1 MVPPAERLNFRIDSF
16 TPETLPMARLAQ
28 YLAHL
33 STLYGNDNSVHFE
46 KLRHGSAIVQVTIEE
61 PAFPK
66 VFQRLQSVK
75 TGDPDPEAQK
85 AFKAIDKLLR
95 SDNAVGTITGTG
107 KAKIL
112 EFPGRKLPVI
122 DPITIFQSTTID
134 GVVIKIGGRDET
146 IPVTLRD
153 MEGRVVNCEIRGV
166 AQAKELS
173 RYFLAETLRLS
184 GTGKWSRIGT
194 GDWILEALLI
204 QSFEVVDDVPL
215 DQVLDELRRVRHN
228 GWTDVD
234 DPIKAW
240 KKIRGVDDS
249 L

>member
-1 MVPPAERLNFRIDSF
+1 MDTRERLNFRIDSF

-33 STLYGNDNSVHFE
+33 STLYGSDNSVHFE
-46 KLRHGSAIVQVTIEE
+46 KLRRGSAIVQVSIEE

-95 SDNAVGTITGTG
+95 SDNAIGTISRGG
-107 KAKIL
+107 KAKLL
-112 EFPGRKLPVI
+112 EFPGRKLPMI
-122 DPITIFQSTTID
+122 DPITIYQPTTID
-134 GVVIKIGGRDET
+134 GVVIKIGGRDDT

-153 MEGRVVNCEIRGV
+153 MEGKIVNCEIRGI

-173 RYFLAETLRLS
+173 RHFLAETLRAS
-184 GTGKWSRIGT
+184 GPGKWSRVSS
-194 GDWILEALLI
+194 GDWILESLLI
-204 QSFEVVDDVPL
+204 QSFEIVDEVSL
-215 DQVLDELRRVRHN
+215 DRVLDDLRQVRHN

>member
-1 MVPPAERLNFRIDSF
+1 MDTRERLNFRIDSF

-33 STLYGNDNSVHFE
+33 STLYGNDDSVHFE
-46 KLRHGSAIVQVTIEE
+46 RLRHGSAIVQVTVEE

-85 AFKAIDKLLR
+85 AFRAIDKLLR
-95 SDNAVGTITGTG
+95 SDNAVGTITRSG
-107 KAKIL
+107 KTKIL
-112 EFPGRKLPVI
+112 EFPGRKLPVV
-122 DPITIFQSTTID
+122 DPITVYQPTTID

-153 MEGRVVNCEIRGV
+153 VEGRIVNCEVRGV
-166 AQAKELS
+166 VQAKELS
-173 RYFLAETLRLS
+173 RHFLAETLRLS
-184 GTGKWSRIGT
+184 GNGKWSRSGT
-194 GDWILEALLI
+194 GTWVLESLLI
-204 QSFEVVDDVPL
+204 QSFEI
-215 DQVLDELRRVRHN
+215 LDEATLDGVLSDLRAIRDN
-228 GWTDVD
+228 GWAEVEN
-234 DPIKAW
+234 PLEAW
-240 KKIRGVDDS
+240 KKMRGVDDS

>member
-1 MVPPAERLNFRIDSF
+1 MDSREHLNFRIDSF

-33 STLYGNDNSVHFE
+33 STLYGNDDSVHFE
-46 KLRHGSAIVQVTIEE
+46 RLRRGSAIVQVSIEE

-66 VFQRLQSVK
+66 VLQRLQSVK
-75 TGDPDPEAQK
+75 TGDPDPEAHR

-95 SDNAVGTITGTG
+95 NDNAVGTITRSG
-107 KAKIL
+107 KTKIL

-122 DPITIFQSTTID
+122 DPITIYQPTSID

-153 MEGRVVNCEIRGV
+153 VEGKIVNCEVRGI

-173 RYFLAETLRLS
+173 RHYLTETLRLS
-184 GTGKWSRIGT
+184 GSGKWSRSGSGT
-194 GDWILEALLI
+194 WVLESLLI
-204 QSFEVVDDVPL
+204 QSFEI
-215 DQVLDELRRVRHN
+215 LDEATLDSVLSALRAVRGN
-228 GWTDVD
+228 GWADAEN
-234 DPIKAW
+234 PLKIW
-240 KKIRGVDDS
+240 KKMRGVDDS